1 MLVINNLS
9 AFYGNIEALRAI
21 DLWVRTGKI
30 TTIIGANGAGKTTL
44 LRAISGLIPT
54 RYGEILYFGKDIANH
69 EPHKIVKM
77 GISHVPEGRQVF
89 STMNVQENLELG
101 AYVRASRRN
110 VKEIRGD
117 LDFVFDVF
125 PELKDRKGQLAGTLS
140 GGEQQ
145 MLAIGRGLMS
155 RPKLLLLDEPS
166 MGLAPKVIT
175 SILTCL
181 RRLHEEG
188 LTILL
193 VEQDAQ
199 IALSLADIGYV
210 MRAGKV
216 RLEGEADE
224 LMQSDEIRHI
234 YLGEEQPP
242 EEEEHGPE
250 IR

>member
-44 LRAISGLIPT
+44 LRAVSGLIPT
-54 RYGEILYFGKDIANH
+54 RYGEILYFGKDIVNL

-89 STMNVQENLELG
+89 STMSVQENLELG

-110 VKEIRGD
+110 TKEIRGD
-117 LDFVFDVF
+117 IDFVLDVF
-125 PELKDRKGQLAGTLS
+125 PDLKDRKSQLAGTLS

-155 RPKLLLLDEPS
+155 QPRLLLLDEPS

-175 SILTCL
+175 SIFTCL
-181 RRLHEEG
+181 KRLHDEG

-224 LMQSDEIRHI
+224 LLQSDEIKRI
-234 YLGEEQPP
+234 YLGEEQPS

>member
-1 MLVINNLS
+1 LLEVKNLS

-21 DLWVRTGKI
+21 DLWARAGQI

-44 LRAISGLIPT
+44 LRAISSLIPT
-54 RYGEILYFGKDIANH
+54 RYGEIRYVGQDITNL

-89 STMNVQENLELG
+89 ASMSVQENLELG
-101 AYVRASRRN
+101 AYLRSRR
-110 VKEIRGD
+110 ERDREMQSD
-117 LDFVFDVF
+117 LSFVYDVF
-125 PELKDRKGQLAGTLS
+125 PVLQERKGQTAGTLS

-145 MLAIGRGLMS
+145 MLAIGRALMS
-155 RPKLLLLDEPS
+155 KPRLLLLDEPS
-166 MGLAPKVIT
+166 MGLAPLVIKD
-175 SILTCL
+175 IFTCL

-199 IALSLADIGYV
+199 IALSVSDYGYV

-216 RLEGEADE
+216 RLEGVAEE
-224 LMQSDEIRHI
+224 LLRSEEIKGI
-234 YLGEEQPP
+234 YLGEQ
-242 EEEEHGPE
+242 
-250 IR
+250 